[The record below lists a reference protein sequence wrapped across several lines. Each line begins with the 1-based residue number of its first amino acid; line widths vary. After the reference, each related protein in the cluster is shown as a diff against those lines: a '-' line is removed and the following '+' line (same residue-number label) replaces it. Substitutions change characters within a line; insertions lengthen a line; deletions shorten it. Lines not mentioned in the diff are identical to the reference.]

1 MRASSGPIACVFRT
15 RALGYRRANGR
26 GGERRYS
33 PASPSYRRMR
43 CDRHEDPSFCTTH
56 RSVRPGNPARRGLR
70 APPGGG
76 TGDSKAAPA
85 RRFAAGPA
93 AATARAPPPAP
104 PAPFTDSV
112 ARAGERLLQDA
123 QTNIGSGPRELII
136 DPLIDAS
143 TGQQTTGTVQMGQ
156 QLTALIKARAPQW
169 NVRQLSR
176 ASLSNQPLLLIG
188 TLTAIN
194 TKNAKDENADAFRV
208 CLVLIDLRTG
218 KLIAKR
224 VDRATVATVNAEPTP
239 FFRDSPT
246 WALDKTAVAYIKSCQ
261 GSSPGDTIDPGYLL
275 RLPAAALI
283 NEAQA
288 AFAENRP
295 ADAYRLFHEV
305 QPIADPDD
313 LRVLNGLYLASW
325 RTGKKKEAAETF
337 GKIVG
342 VGLDAKKLPIKIF
355 FNPGTTTLLQ
365 SADLQAQYAVW
376 LREVAL
382 QVGVR
387 ETCMKVVGH
396 TSRTGDAAAN
406 EVLSQKRASI
416 IKQSLEKQ
424 NKKLGNRIASDGSG
438 SRETIVGLGTD
449 DLRDALDRRVE
460 FRTVDCS

>member
-1 MRASSGPIACVFRT
+1 MKTPRT
-15 RALGYRRANGR
+15 
-26 GGERRYS
+26 
-33 PASPSYRRMR
+33 
-43 CDRHEDPSFCTTH
+43 
-56 RSVRPGNPARRGLR
+56 VRPWALFGVAMLLVAGCA
-70 APPGGG
+70 APPGGDAG
-76 TGDSKAAPA
+76 AARTSPP
-85 RRFAAGPA
+85 PA
-93 AATARAPPPAP
+93 AAPPPAP
-104 PAPFTDSV
+104 PVAPAPAPVTPAPFADSV

-123 QTNIGSGPRELII
+123 QASIGSGPRELII

-143 TGQQTTGTVQMGQ
+143 TGQQTVGSVQMGQ
-156 QLTALIKARAPQW
+156 QLTALMKARTPQW

-176 ASLSNQPLLLIG
+176 ASLSDRPLLLIG

-208 CLVLIDLRTG
+208 CLAMIDLRTG

-224 VDRATVATVNAEPTP
+224 ADRATVATVNAEPTP

-246 WALDKTAVAYIKSCQ
+246 WALDKTAVGYVRSCQ
-261 GSSPGDTIDPGYLL
+261 GSALGDTMDPGYLL
-275 RLPAAALI
+275 RLPAAAII
-283 NEAQA
+283 NEAQS
-288 AFAENRP
+288 AFADNKP
-295 ADAYRLFHEV
+295 AEAYRLFHEV

-342 VGLDAKKLPIKIF
+342 VGLDARKLPIKLF

-365 SADLQAQYAVW
+365 SSDLQAQYAVW

-396 TSRTGDAAAN
+396 TSRTGDAVAN
-406 EVLSQKRASI
+406 DVLSQKRAAV
-416 IKQSLEKQ
+416 IKQSLERQ
-424 NKKLGNRIASDGSG
+424 NKKLVTRLTSEGSG